1 MMSWLDIVD
10 QRLMWPGTAYGR
22 ARAAWRRV
30 LGLLDSF
37 LMSFSTRLRLAGST
51 LELVAPTRLDCWRPT
66 ANLIVIKRRGT
77 RKAERPRQRTRGE
90 EEEAVRQEPL
100 ASHSYRTRLAP
111 KEVFA
116 TCTS

>member
-37 LMSFSTRLRLAGST
+37 MMSFSQWLRLVGSTRLRCRSRSATFEPWRTGRPLDATGAGTVVTSA
-51 LELVAPTRLDCWRPT
+51 LDLV
-66 ANLIVIKRRGT
+66 
-77 RKAERPRQRTRGE
+77 
-90 EEEAVRQEPL
+90 
-100 ASHSYRTRLAP
+100 
-111 KEVFA
+111 
-116 TCTS
+116 